1 MMFGTFHRKKK
12 KLTRIILVTGASKGI
27 GAATARRL
35 ARDGFDVALH
45 YNSDADGA
53 GLVADDVRA
62 AGRQAYLLQ
71 FDLAERQSARE
82 VLEAFVAGH
91 GAPYGL
97 VLNAGIARDAPFP
110 ALEGSDWDAVLRT
123 NLDGFY
129 NVANPLVMPMI
140 QRRQGGRIVAL
151 TSIAGLAGNRGQVNY
166 AASKAGIIGAV
177 KSLALELAKR
187 RITVNAV
194 APGIIET
201 QMTEGLPADQLEALI
216 PMRRYGT
223 ADEVA
228 ATVAFLCGDDAAYIT
243 RQVISVNGG
252 ML

>member
-1 MMFGTFHRKKK
+1 MTE
-12 KLTRIILVTGASKGI
+12 TILVTGASKGI
-27 GAATARRL
+27 GAATAKRL
-35 ARDGFDVALH
+35 ARDGYDVIVH
-45 YNSDADGA
+45 YHSDRDGA
-53 GLVADDVRA
+53 QRVLDDVTA
-62 AGRQAYLLQ
+62 MGRTGRLIR
-71 FDLAERQSARE
+71 FDIADRDATRTA
-82 VLEAFVAGH
+82 LEADIAEH
-91 GAPYGL
+91 GAPFGV
-97 VLNAGIARDAPFP
+97 VLNAGLTRDAAFP
-110 ALEGSDWDAVLRT
+110 ALEDDDWDAVLHT

-129 NVANPLVMPMI
+129 NVIKPLIMPMI
-140 QRRQGGRIVAL
+140 QRRKGGRIVAL

-187 RITVNAV
+187 KITVNAV
-194 APGIIET
+194 APGVIET
-201 QMTEGLPADQLEALI
+201 QMTDELPADEVKKMI

-228 ATVAFLCGDDAAYIT
+228 ATIAFLCGDDATYIT

>member
-1 MMFGTFHRKKK
+1 MTE
-12 KLTRIILVTGASKGI
+12 TILVTGASKGI
-27 GAATARRL
+27 GAATAKRL
-35 ARDGFDVALH
+35 ARDGYDVIVH
-45 YNSDADGA
+45 YHSDRDGA
-53 GLVADDVRA
+53 QRVLDDVIA
-62 AGRQAYLLQ
+62 MGRTGRLIR
-71 FDLAERQSARE
+71 FDIADRDATRTA
-82 VLEAFVAGH
+82 LEADIAEH
-91 GAPYGL
+91 GAPFGV
-97 VLNAGIARDAPFP
+97 VLNAGLTRDAAFP
-110 ALEGSDWDAVLRT
+110 ALEDDDWDAVLHT

-129 NVANPLVMPMI
+129 NVIKPLIMPMI
-140 QRRQGGRIVAL
+140 QRRKGGRIVAL

-187 RITVNAV
+187 KITVNAV
-194 APGIIET
+194 APGVIET
-201 QMTEGLPADQLEALI
+201 QMTDELPADEVKKMI

-228 ATVAFLCGDDAAYIT
+228 ATIAFLCGDDAAYIT

>member
-1 MMFGTFHRKKK
+1 MTE
-12 KLTRIILVTGASKGI
+12 TILVTGASKGI
-27 GAATARRL
+27 GAATAKRL
-35 ARDGFDVALH
+35 ARDGYDVIVH
-45 YNSDADGA
+45 YHSDRDGA
-53 GLVADDVRA
+53 QRVLDDVTA
-62 AGRQAYLLQ
+62 MGRTGRLIR
-71 FDLAERQSARE
+71 FDIADRDATRTA
-82 VLEAFVAGH
+82 LEADIAEH
-91 GAPYGL
+91 GAPFGV
-97 VLNAGIARDAPFP
+97 VLNAGLTRDAAFP
-110 ALEGSDWDAVLRT
+110 ALEDDDWDAVLHT

-129 NVANPLVMPMI
+129 NVIKPLIMPMI
-140 QRRQGGRIVAL
+140 QRRKGGRIVAL

-187 RITVNAV
+187 KITVNAV
-194 APGIIET
+194 APGVIET
-201 QMTEGLPADQLEALI
+201 QMTDELPADEIKKMI

-228 ATVAFLCGDDAAYIT
+228 ATIAFLCGGDAAYIT

>member
-1 MMFGTFHRKKK
+1 MTE
-12 KLTRIILVTGASKGI
+12 TILVTGASKGI
-27 GAATARRL
+27 GAATAKRL
-35 ARDGFDVALH
+35 ARDGYDVIVH
-45 YNSDADGA
+45 YHSDRDGA
-53 GLVADDVRA
+53 QRVLDDVTA
-62 AGRQAYLLQ
+62 MGRTGRLIR
-71 FDLAERQSARE
+71 FDIADRDATRTA
-82 VLEAFVAGH
+82 LEANIAEH
-91 GAPYGL
+91 GAPFGV
-97 VLNAGIARDAPFP
+97 VLNAGLTRDAAFP
-110 ALEGSDWDAVLRT
+110 ALEDDDWDAVLHT

-129 NVANPLVMPMI
+129 NVIKPLIMPMI
-140 QRRQGGRIVAL
+140 QRRKGGRIVAL

-187 RITVNAV
+187 KITVNAV
-194 APGIIET
+194 APGVIET
-201 QMTEGLPADQLEALI
+201 QMTDELPADEVKKMI

-228 ATVAFLCGDDAAYIT
+228 ATIAFLCGNDAAYIT

>member
-1 MMFGTFHRKKK
+1 MTE
-12 KLTRIILVTGASKGI
+12 TILVTGASKGI
-27 GAATARRL
+27 GAATAKRL
-35 ARDGFDVALH
+35 ARDGYDVIVH
-45 YNSDADGA
+45 YHSDRDGA
-53 GLVADDVRA
+53 QRVLDDVTA
-62 AGRQAYLLQ
+62 MGRTGRLIR
-71 FDLAERQSARE
+71 FDIADRDATRTA
-82 VLEAFVAGH
+82 LEADIAEH
-91 GAPYGL
+91 GAPFGV
-97 VLNAGIARDAPFP
+97 VLNAGMTRDAAFP
-110 ALEGSDWDAVLRT
+110 ALEDDDWDAVLHT

-129 NVANPLVMPMI
+129 NVIKPLIMPMI
-140 QRRQGGRIVAL
+140 QRRKGGRIVAL

-187 RITVNAV
+187 KITVNAV
-194 APGIIET
+194 APGVIET
-201 QMTEGLPADQLEALI
+201 QMTDELPADEVKKMI

-228 ATVAFLCGDDAAYIT
+228 ATIAFLCGDDATYIT

>member
-1 MMFGTFHRKKK
+1 MTK
-12 KLTRIILVTGASKGI
+12 TILVTGASKGI

-35 ARDGFDVALH
+35 AKDGFDIVLH
-45 YNSDADGA
+45 YNSDREGA
-53 GLVADDVRA
+53 AAVAQDVVASGVEAR
-62 AGRQAYLLQ
+62 LLQ
-71 FDLAERQSARE
+71 FDISKRDATRE
-82 VLEAFVAGH
+82 VLENDIAEN
-91 GAPYGL
+91 GAPYGI
-97 VLNAGIARDAPFP
+97 VLNAGVTRDAPFP
-110 ALEGSDWDAVLRT
+110 ALEDDDWDSVLHT

-129 NVANPLVMPMI
+129 NVIKPLLMPII

-151 TSIAGLAGNRGQVNY
+151 TSIAGIAGNRGQVNY

-187 RITVNAV
+187 KITVNAV
-194 APGIIET
+194 APGVIET
-201 QMTEGLPADQLEALI
+201 QMTGDLPEDEVKTMI

-223 ADEVA
+223 TDEIA
-228 ATVAFLCGDDAAYIT
+228 GTIAFLCSEDASYIT

>member
-1 MMFGTFHRKKK
+1 MTE
-12 KLTRIILVTGASKGI
+12 TILVTGASKGI
-27 GAATARRL
+27 GAATAKRL
-35 ARDGFDVALH
+35 ARDGYDVIVH
-45 YNSDADGA
+45 YHSDRDGA
-53 GLVADDVRA
+53 QRVLEDITAMGRA
-62 AGRQAYLLQ
+62 ARLIC
-71 FDLAERQSARE
+71 FDIADRDATRTA
-82 VLEAFVAGH
+82 LEADIAEH
-91 GAPYGL
+91 GAPFGV
-97 VLNAGIARDAPFP
+97 VLNAGLTRDAAFP
-110 ALEGSDWDAVLRT
+110 ALEDDDWDTVLHT

-129 NVANPLVMPMI
+129 NVIKPLVMPMI
-140 QRRQGGRIVAL
+140 QRRKGGRIVAL

-187 RITVNAV
+187 KITVNAV
-194 APGIIET
+194 APGVIET
-201 QMTEGLPADQLEALI
+201 QMTDELPADEVKKMI

-228 ATVAFLCGDDAAYIT
+228 ATIAFLCGDDAAYIT

>member
-1 MMFGTFHRKKK
+1 MTE
-12 KLTRIILVTGASKGI
+12 TILVTGASKGI
-27 GAATARRL
+27 GAATAKRL
-35 ARDGFDVALH
+35 ARDGYDVIVH
-45 YNSDADGA
+45 YHSDRDGA
-53 GLVADDVRA
+53 QRVLDDVTA
-62 AGRQAYLLQ
+62 MGRTGRLIR
-71 FDLAERQSARE
+71 FDIADRDATRTA
-82 VLEAFVAGH
+82 LEADIAEH
-91 GAPYGL
+91 GAPFGV
-97 VLNAGIARDAPFP
+97 VLNAGMTRDAAFP
-110 ALEGSDWDAVLRT
+110 ALEDDDWDAVLHT

-129 NVANPLVMPMI
+129 NVIKPLVMPMI
-140 QRRQGGRIVAL
+140 QRRKGGRIVAL

-187 RITVNAV
+187 KITVNAV
-194 APGIIET
+194 APGVIET
-201 QMTEGLPADQLEALI
+201 QMTDELPADEIKKMI

-228 ATVAFLCGDDAAYIT
+228 ATIAFLCGGDAAYIT

>member
-1 MMFGTFHRKKK
+1 MTE
-12 KLTRIILVTGASKGI
+12 TILVTGASKGI
-27 GAATARRL
+27 GAATAKRL
-35 ARDGFDVALH
+35 ARDGYDVIVH
-45 YNSDADGA
+45 YHSDRDGA
-53 GLVADDVRA
+53 QRVLDDVTA
-62 AGRQAYLLQ
+62 MGRTGRLIR
-71 FDLAERQSARE
+71 FDIADRDATRTA
-82 VLEAFVAGH
+82 LEADIAEH
-91 GAPYGL
+91 GAPYGV
-97 VLNAGIARDAPFP
+97 VLNAGLTRDAAFP
-110 ALEGSDWDAVLRT
+110 ALEDDDWDAVLHT

-129 NVANPLVMPMI
+129 NVIKPLVMPMI
-140 QRRQGGRIVAL
+140 QRRKGGRIVAL

-187 RITVNAV
+187 KITVNAV
-194 APGIIET
+194 APGVIET
-201 QMTEGLPADQLEALI
+201 QMTDELPADEVKKMI

-228 ATVAFLCGDDAAYIT
+228 ATIAFLCGGDAAYIT